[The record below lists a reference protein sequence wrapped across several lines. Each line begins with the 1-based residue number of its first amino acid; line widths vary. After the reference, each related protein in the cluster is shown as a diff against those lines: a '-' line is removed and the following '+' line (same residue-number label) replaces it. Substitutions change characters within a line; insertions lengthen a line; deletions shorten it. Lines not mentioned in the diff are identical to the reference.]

1 MTIQQPSPRPTGERH
16 GYAPWPRFSVC
27 PWLLPERRWPPM
39 SDAARLWMQ
48 RRQRKARRNPRV
60 RFDLKALE
68 ALERIARQ
76 APAAEDVP
84 LPRFP

>member
-1 MTIQQPSPRPTGERH
+1 
-16 GYAPWPRFSVC
+16 
-27 PWLLPERRWPPM
+27 M